1 MNVSHDYKFI
11 WWAAPRCASRETAG
25 AMGLF
30 NFWIYYPDAPSHVGN
45 RFGELED
52 NPIKYE
58 GNPFTHF
65 ASIPPEINPDD
76 YKLIINVRNPYSWVV
91 SCWHAEFNDL
101 RSNPDAEPCSFEEFI
116 KSRTE
121 HFWNNEEDTTDRQ
134 IVNLNKQPDYL
145 IRFENLVE
153 DVLAIPFIKEKENH
167 PKIQR
172 WIQTAEGRKIKNG
185 WREGYREEVK
195 DIPWKNWYN
204 QELADIVYNIKENYF
219 KTFGYDKDSWKW
231 N

>member
-11 WWAAPRCASRETAG
+11 WWASPRCASRETAG
-25 AMGLF
+25 VMGLF
-30 NFWIYYPDAPSHVGN
+30 NFWIYYPDAPCHVGN

-65 ASIPPEINPDD
+65 ASIPPEINPDE
-76 YKLIINVRNPYSWVV
+76 YKLIINIRNPYSWVV

-101 RSNPDAEPCSFEEFI
+101 RSNPDAEFCSFEQFV

-121 HFWNNEEDTTDRQ
+121 HFWNNVEDATNEQ
-134 IVNLNKQPDYL
+134 IINLNKQPDYL
-145 IRFENLVE
+145 VRFENLVE
-153 DVLAIPFIKEKENH
+153 SVLAIPFIKEKENH

-172 WIQTAEGRKIKNG
+172 WIQTAEGRKEKNG

-195 DIPWKNWYN
+195 NINWKVWYN
-204 QELADIVYNIKENYF
+204 QELADIVYNTKENYF
-219 KTFGYDKDSWKW
+219 KTFSYDKDSWK
-231 N
+231 